1 MADFQFPTEVV
12 DLPSQGKL
20 YPKESPLAKG
30 TIEIRYPTAKDED
43 ILTSVNLVRKGQ
55 VIDKFIQNLI
65 VDKKIKYSELLIGD
79 KNAIMIA
86 ARILAYGKKY
96 EVEFEHPT
104 NGQKVS
110 DTIDLTSF
118 KDKIIDESL
127 LPKSGS
133 DIPFKLPNSKID
145 VTFKLLTALDE
156 DEVTRELEGLKKI
169 SKVDGVDRGV
179 TTRLKRLITSVNGDS
194 DKATITEF
202 VDNYL
207 LSRDAVALREHAR
220 MVTPDID
227 LSWDY
232 MDEDGVNHTLQ
243 LPITT
248 KFFWPESAI

>member
-1 MADFQFPTEVV
+1 MAEVKFPTEVV
-12 DLPSQGKL
+12 DLPSNGLL
-20 YPKESPLAKG
+20 YPKGSPLSSGK
-30 TIEIRYPTAKDED
+30 IEIKYMTAKEED
-43 ILTSVNLVRKGQ
+43 ILTSANLIRQGVVVEKLLES
-55 VIDKFIQNLI
+55 LI
-65 VDKKIKYSELLIGD
+65 VDKSIKVDELLIGD
-79 KNAIMIA
+79 KNAVLIA
-86 ARILAYGKKY
+86 SRILAYGKKY

-133 DIPFKLPNSKID
+133 DIPFKLPNSKIE

-194 DKATITEF
+194 EKATITEF